1 MAVLFLLPITFAI
14 LALSVVWRGYAFSVL
29 WGWFIIPYFGVA
41 ALSIPVAIGLTM
53 VVSFLTYQ
61 FIHTVDERSTSE
73 KVTEGVVLGFL
84 HPAFALLFGW
94 IVTYFL

>member
-1 MAVLFLLPITFAI
+1 MAALFLLPITFAI
-14 LALSVVWRGYAFSVL
+14 LALGVIWRGYAFSVL
-29 WGWFIIPYFGVA
+29 WGWFVMPYFGVA

-61 FIHTVDERSTSE
+61 FTHTEDNRSSRE
-73 KVTEGVVLGFL
+73 KIIEGITIGLL

-94 IVTYFL
+94 VVTLFL